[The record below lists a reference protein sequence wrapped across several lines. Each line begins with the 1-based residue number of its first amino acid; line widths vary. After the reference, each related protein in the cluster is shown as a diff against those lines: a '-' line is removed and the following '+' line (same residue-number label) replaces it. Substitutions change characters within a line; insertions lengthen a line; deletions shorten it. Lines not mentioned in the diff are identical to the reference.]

1 VTVRGPAQFE
11 ASVAGRARL
20 PDERYLVT
28 RQRLLSRL
36 ELAARERLTL
46 LVAPSGS
53 GKTVLLAEWVV
64 RRRPPR
70 ARWITG
76 EGLVQPDGFVRAL
89 LSALSPG
96 GVSGDDHR
104 VGVDVPESPEL
115 VRRLVDEALEKLADQ
130 PPTTLIIDELQH
142 VTDPVALGAVR
153 QLIDHGPRSLRLV
166 LATQVDLPLLF
177 YRRHLDNEVLE
188 LRQGDLLFQRDEAEE
203 LLRRAAGRDLT
214 PSQISQVW
222 KRTEGWAMGLWLAA
236 VALRD
241 VPDPAPLIDE
251 FASSDRLV
259 ADYLTTEV
267 VQRQPEQV
275 QRFLL
280 TTSVLERLCPNL
292 CDRLLERSDSQ
303 WMLTELQRTSMF
315 VTRLPAEP
323 GWWRYHQLFRSL
335 LRHRLHAHDPEGE
348 QRSLERAAEWH
359 LEHHEDAAAM
369 HYFAE
374 ATAWDRIMD
383 HTFEAAGGWLLR
395 GEVAAVGRSLG
406 QVPSEVRRTRPT
418 IMLLG
423 AAASIL
429 TGGPRPP
436 EPEIDDLQGLPQNTV
451 LVADVVRAYGALR
464 RGDPVTATRA
474 ATRVLDE
481 LDAGVALRL
490 PNLFGLTGSPSDL
503 MAAAHLVRGAVALF
517 GDELSIAEAELVAAT
532 DDGSAVWHVEALG
545 YRALLEVWR
554 GRLRAA
560 ENRARRAIELA
571 RQLGPGLVVKT
582 VQAQLAL
589 AQVAR
594 ARGQLDEAGSLLED
608 LAHLIDERGDPVT
621 HHLLVTERARLLAE
635 TDPPEFGL
643 HFLAVRQHQQPPP
656 DAAFGLVRAQRQ
668 AAEARLLL
676 YCGDLDGAERVLGP
690 PPDLVPDLATL
701 RIAIALERGDDV
713 AAGRVVADWA
723 MQPDPRTG
731 WERDL
736 WAAVLLLRQGDERAA
751 CDRFDRVVDEARLH
765 EHLGVFL
772 DAGHHVQ
779 PAARALFRS
788 RPSTFLR
795 AITQLPS
802 RPATRP
808 NGGGGLVEPLTEREQ
823 ALLALLPGRSSNA
836 EIASVCGVSVNTVKT
851 HLKHI
856 YQKLGVTKRREAVAV
871 AERLRLL

>member
-1 VTVRGPAQFE
+1 
-11 ASVAGRARL
+11 VAGRARL

-46 LVAPSGS
+46 LVAPSGA

-76 EGLVQPDGFVRAL
+76 AGLVQPDGFVRAL
-89 LSALSPG
+89 LSALSPDG
-96 GVSGDDHR
+96 EIGDGTR
-104 VGVDVPESPEL
+104 IGVDVPQSPEL
-115 VRRLVDEALEKLADQ
+115 VRRLVDEALEKLTDQ

-177 YRRHLDNEVLE
+177 YRWHLDNEVLE
-188 LRQGDLLFQRDEAEE
+188 LRQEDLLFQRDEAQE
-203 LLRRAAGRDLT
+203 LLCRAGGRDLS
-214 PSQISQVW
+214 PSQIDSLW
-222 KRTEGWAMGLWLAA
+222 ERTEGWAMGLWLAA

-241 VPDPAPLIDE
+241 VPDPARLIDE

-267 VQRQPEQV
+267 LQRQPQQV

-280 TTSVLERLCPNL
+280 TTSVLVRLCPNL

-303 WMLTELQRTSMF
+303 WMLTELQRTSLF

-348 QRSLERAAEWH
+348 QRSLERAAAWH

-374 ATAWDRIMD
+374 AMAWDRIMD
-383 HTFEAAGGWLLR
+383 HTFEAAGGWLLS
-395 GEVAAVGRSLG
+395 GEVAAVGQSLG
-406 QVPSEVRRTRPT
+406 QVPYEVRRTHPT

-436 EPEIDDLQGLPQNTV
+436 EPDIDDLQDLTQDAAI
-451 LVADVVRAYGALR
+451 VADVVRAYGALR
-464 RGDPVTATRA
+464 RGDPMTARRA
-474 ATRVLDE
+474 TTRVLDE
-481 LDAGVALRL
+481 LDDGVALQF
-490 PNLFGLTGSPSDL
+490 PNLFGLTGSTSDL
-503 MAAAHLVRGAVALF
+503 MAAARLVRGAVALF
-517 GDELSIAEAELVAAT
+517 GGELSVAEAELVAAT

-545 YRALLEVWR
+545 HRALLEVWR

-560 ENRARRAIELA
+560 EDRARRAIDLA

-589 AQVAR
+589 VQVAR
-594 ARGQLDEAGSLLED
+594 ARGQLDEAGSLLVA
-608 LAHLIDERGDPVT
+608 LAHLIDGRSDPVT
-621 HHLLVTERARLLAE
+621 NHLFVTERARLLAE

-643 HFLAVRQHQQPPP
+643 HFLAARHYQQPPAH
-656 DAAFGLVRAQRQ
+656 AAFPLLQAQRQ

-676 YCGDLDGAERVLGP
+676 YFGDLEGAERVLGP
-690 PPDLVPDLATL
+690 PPDLAPDLATM
-701 RIAIALERGDDV
+701 RITIALERGDDA
-713 AAGRVVADWA
+713 AAGAVVADWA
-723 MQPDPRTG
+723 TEPTPRAG

-736 WAAVLLLRQGDERAA
+736 WVAVLLLRQGDQRAA
-751 CDRFDRVVDEARLH
+751 CDRFDRVVEEARLH

-772 DAGHHVQ
+772 DAGHHAQ
-779 PAARALFRS
+779 PVARALLRS
-788 RPSTFLR
+788 RPSAFLR
-795 AITQLPS
+795 AITELPRRDAPGPS
-802 RPATRP
+802 
-808 NGGGGLVEPLTEREQ
+808 GGCGIVEPLTEREQ

-836 EIASVCGVSVNTVKT
+836 EIASACGVSVNTVKT